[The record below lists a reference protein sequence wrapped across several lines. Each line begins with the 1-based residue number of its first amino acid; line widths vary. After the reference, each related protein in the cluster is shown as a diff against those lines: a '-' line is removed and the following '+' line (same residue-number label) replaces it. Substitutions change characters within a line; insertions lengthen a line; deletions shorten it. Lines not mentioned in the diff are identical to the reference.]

1 MAAEIARTGVEVQGV
16 RWQTWVPALLVA
28 GMGAVNGSWIAA
40 PGSMVLAALGSG
52 SPFFVPW
59 IEPLQAL
66 CAGLGLLFLAGGLW
80 RGKRYAWL
88 AMLGLAAPLAALYA
102 LDGAYPLKFLAA
114 ASLALGLLACRRSF
128 TTRSAPSAVRRGLG
142 LWSLGLAASLGL
154 SIFTNPL
161 GTSFWAWLNRILM
174 DTLGGFVLSLSPV
187 GGWMAQEHGGL
198 LTGLHFGLGL
208 AAWGGLFW
216 MLDQPLAAPPTAA
229 PEERARAR
237 EIVRAWG
244 RTSQAH
250 LALLEDKTYYFSPG
264 GSVIAYTVRGRS
276 AVTLGDPIGP
286 LQDAPA
292 AIQAFVAFAARNDWR
307 VVFSLTAGDYLP
319 IYRRLGFG
327 ALCLGHEGIIDLST
341 FSLKGNASK
350 TFRKRYNRLAALG
363 YRVEVYDPP
372 IAAPLLAE
380 LRRVSDE
387 WLAMAQA
394 PEKRFFLACF
404 TEDYVRSE
412 RLAVV
417 RAPDGVISAFA
428 NLVPEYQ
435 LNELSI
441 DLMRRRRQIEPGVMD
456 FLFVSLFLWA
466 RDHGYQTFNLGL
478 SPLFGVGGRPGSSW
492 LEVIIY
498 YLYEHGTFYDFKGL
512 NGFKIK
518 FRPSWS
524 AQYLVYPS
532 LLSLPV
538 AGLALARANA
548 GQGETLLGYF
558 RPRHKPMHHDL
569 PEDLAT

>member
-1 MAAEIARTGVEVQGV
+1 MEAEIARAETRVQGAH
-16 RWQTWVPALLVA
+16 RQTRILAFLVA
-28 GMGAVNGSWIAA
+28 GVGAINVGWIAA
-40 PGSMVLAALGSG
+40 PGWRILAALGNG
-52 SPFFVPW
+52 SPFFIPS
-59 IEPLQAL
+59 IEPLQAFF
-66 CAGLGLLFLAGGLW
+66 AGLGLLFLAWGLW

-88 AMLGLAAPLAALYA
+88 AALGLAAPLAALYA
-102 LDGAYPLKFLAA
+102 LDGAYLLKLLGAA
-114 ASLALGLLACRRSF
+114 GLTLGLWAARRSF
-128 TTRSAPSAVRRGLG
+128 TTRSDPAAVRRGLE
-142 LWSLGLAASLGL
+142 LWALGLAASLAL
-154 SIFTNPL
+154 SVFTGPADAPL
-161 GTSFWAWLNRILM
+161 STWLNQVLLSA
-174 DTLGGFVLSLSPV
+174 LGGFVLSLAPV
-187 GGWMAQEHGGL
+187 GGWLAQEYGGL

-208 AAWGGLFW
+208 ASWGGLFW
-216 MLDQPLAAPPTAA
+216 LLDRPLPAPPVAA
-229 PEERARAR
+229 SAGRARAA

-250 LALLEDKTYYFSPG
+250 LALLDDKTYYFSPG
-264 GSVIAYTVRGRS
+264 GSVIAYTVQGRW

-286 LQDAPA
+286 LEDAPA
-292 AIQAFVAFAARNDWR
+292 AIRAFVAFAARSDWW
-307 VVFSLTAGDYLP
+307 VVFSLTTSDYLP
-319 IYRRLGFG
+319 LYRRLGFG
-327 ALCLGHEGIIDLST
+327 ALCLGHEGIIDLPN

-363 YRVEVYDPP
+363 YRVDVYDPP
-372 IAAPLLAE
+372 IDAGLLAD

-412 RLAVV
+412 RVAVV
-417 RAPDGVISAFA
+417 RAPGGVICAFA

-466 RDHGYQTFNLGL
+466 REHGYQTFNLGL

-492 LEVIIY
+492 LEVVIY

-524 AQYLVYPS
+524 PQYLVYPS

-548 GQGETLLGYF
+548 GRGETLLDYF
-558 RPRHKPMHHDL
+558 RPRHKPMHH
-569 PEDLAT
+569 EF